1 MSDTRSP
8 AQIEADIISRRAQ
21 LAVVLDEIGVRVH
34 PKTMIGDAKAKV
46 ASTVD
51 RTAGRAFVAVNRS
64 VSDVKAQFVAED
76 GSPRLER
83 VIPAALV
90 VVVGAVA
97 LLTLSSGSSGSS
109 RSSRASRR
117 SSWRKGR

>member
-1 MSDTRSP
+1 MSDARTP
-8 AQIEADIISRRAQ
+8 AQIEADIISRREQ

-34 PKTMIGDAKAKV
+34 PKTMMGDAKAKV

-90 VVVGAVA
+90 VAGAVA
-97 LLTLSSGSSGSS
+97 WLTLSS
-109 RSSRASRR
+109 RSSRGARR
-117 SSWRKGR
+117 RRRR